1 VASIRPLVDNA
12 LGLGVDMSL
21 PLTGVR
27 VLDLSR
33 VLSGPYCTMLLA
45 DMGAEVI
52 KIEVPG
58 EGDLT
63 RGKGD
68 PESEAR
74 GGQAVFFD
82 LNRNKKSLT
91 LNLKAEAGKEIFQ
104 RLAESADVVVENYRP
119 DVMDRLGLGY
129 PLLNQINPRLIY
141 CGISGFG
148 KTGPYSL
155 WPAYDQIAQGM
166 SGLMSVT
173 GDAQCAPLRVG
184 VSIADSIAGLFAA
197 CGVLLALA
205 HRQHTGR
212 GQEIQA
218 NLLDGLISMFTAR
231 ASNFL
236 ESGALVPP
244 VGNHLHDL
252 GPAGTFET
260 RDGYI
265 NITAWPDETF
275 HRLCA
280 VLGLGELWTD
290 SRFVTPR
297 SRATHRDALTDILNT
312 KLRRRATADWI
323 DLLHQQHIACGP
335 ILNLQQVFTDPQVL
349 HNGMVVEHEHPTS
362 GTRRLLG
369 FPLRLSEAPTTIRLP
384 APALGE
390 HTDELVASLGYSQAL
405 IEAFRNDGVL

>member
-1 VASIRPLVDNA
+1 
-12 LGLGVDMSL
+12 MSL
-21 PLTGVR
+21 PLAGLR
-27 VLDLSR
+27 LLDLSR

-52 KIEVPG
+52 KVEVPG

-63 RGKGD
+63 RGQGD

-74 GGQAVFFD
+74 GGQPVFFD

-91 LNLKAEAGKEIFQ
+91 LNLKASAGKEIFK
-104 RLAESADVVVENYRP
+104 RLVESVDVLVENYRP

-129 PLLNQINPRLIY
+129 TSLAQINPRLIY

-173 GDAQCAPLRVG
+173 GDGNCAPMRVG
-184 VSIADSIAGLFAA
+184 VSIADTIAGLFAA
-197 CGVLLALA
+197 CGILLALA
-205 HRQHTGR
+205 HRQQTGR

-236 ESGALVPP
+236 ESGVVVPP

-260 RDGYI
+260 LDGHI
-265 NITAWPDETF
+265 NITAWPDDTF
-275 HRLCA
+275 RRLCVA
-280 VLGLGELWTD
+280 LVLGELLTD
-290 SRFVTPR
+290 SRFATPR
-297 SRATHRDALTDILNT
+297 LRATHRETLTDILNA
-312 KLRRRATADWI
+312 KLRLRATADWMGI
-323 DLLHQQHIACGP
+323 LHAQRIPCGP
-335 ILNLQQVFTDPQVL
+335 ILNLQQVFADPQIR
-349 HNGMVVEHEHPTS
+349 HNGMVLEHDHPTA
-362 GTRRLLG
+362 GRRRLLG
-369 FPLRLSEAPTTIRLP
+369 FPLRLSEASMDIRLP
-384 APALGE
+384 APGLGE
-390 HTDELVASLGYSQAL
+390 HTEEVLTGLGYSQVL
-405 IEAFRNDGVL
+405 IETFRRDGVL

>member
-1 VASIRPLVDNA
+1 
-12 LGLGVDMSL
+12 MSL
-21 PLTGVR
+21 PLTGLR

-45 DMGAEVI
+45 DMGAEVV
-52 KIEVPG
+52 KVEVPG

-74 GGQAVFFD
+74 GGQPVFFD
-82 LNRNKKSLT
+82 LNRNKKSLA
-91 LNLKAEAGKEIFQ
+91 LNLKADAGKEIFK
-104 RLAESADVVVENYRP
+104 RLVETADVVVENYRP

-129 PLLNQINPRLIY
+129 AVLNRINPRVIY

-173 GDAQCAPLRVG
+173 GDGTCAPLRVG
-184 VSIADSIAGLFAA
+184 VSIADTIAGLFAA
-197 CGVLLALA
+197 CGILLALA
-205 HRQHTGR
+205 HRQQTGR

-218 NLLDGLISMFTAR
+218 NLLDGLISMLTAR

-236 ESGALVPP
+236 ESGVMVPP

-260 RDGYI
+260 RDGHV
-265 NITAWPDETF
+265 NITAWPDEAF
-275 HRLCA
+275 RRLCA
-280 VLGLGELWTD
+280 ALALGELWTD
-290 SRFVTPR
+290 GRFATPR
-297 SRATHRDALTDILNT
+297 LRATHRDALTDILNA
-312 KLRRRATADWI
+312 KLRLRTTADWMGI
-323 DLLHQQHIACGP
+323 LPRQRIPCGP
-335 ILNLQQVFTDPQVL
+335 ILNLQQVFADPQIL
-349 HNGMVVEHEHPTS
+349 QNGMVLEHDHPTA
-362 GTRRLLG
+362 GRRRLLG
-369 FPLRLSEAPTTIRLP
+369 FPLRLSEAPMDIRLP

-390 HTDELVASLGYSQAL
+390 HTEEVLAGLGYSQEL
-405 IEAFRNDGVL
+405 IEKFRRDGVL

>member
-1 VASIRPLVDNA
+1 
-12 LGLGVDMSL
+12 MSL
-21 PLTGVR
+21 PLEELR

-33 VLSGPYCTMLLA
+33 VLSGPYCTMILA

-74 GGQAVFFD
+74 GGQPVFFD

-91 LNLKAEAGKEIFQ
+91 LNLKADAGKAIFK
-104 RLAESADVVVENYRP
+104 RLTERADVLVENYRP

-129 PLLNQINPRLIY
+129 AVLSQLNPRLIY

-173 GDAQCAPLRVG
+173 GERDGAPMRVG
-184 VSIADSIAGLFAA
+184 VSIADTIAGLFAT
-197 CGVLLALA
+197 CGILLALA
-205 HRQHTGR
+205 HRQQTGR
-212 GQEIQA
+212 GQEVHA
-218 NLLDGLISMFTAR
+218 TLLDGLISMFTAR

-236 ESGALVPP
+236 ESGVLVPP

-260 RDGYI
+260 QDGHI
-265 NITAWPDETF
+265 NITAWPDDAF
-275 HRLCA
+275 RRLCA
-280 VLGLGELWTD
+280 ALDLGDLWTD
-290 SRFVTPR
+290 SRFATPR
-297 SRATHRDALTDILNT
+297 LRATHRDALTDILNA
-312 KLRRRATADWI
+312 KLRLQTTSAWMAVLPRQRI
-323 DLLHQQHIACGP
+323 PCGP
-335 ILNLQQVFTDPQVL
+335 ILNLHQVFADPQVL
-349 HNGMVVEHEHPTS
+349 HNRMVLEHYHPRA
-362 GTRRLLG
+362 GHRRLLG
-369 FPLRLSEAPTTIRLP
+369 LPLKLSEAPTGVRSA
-384 APALGE
+384 APELGE
-390 HTDELVASLGYSQAL
+390 HTEEILAELGYSATL
-405 IEAFRNDGVL
+405 IEQFRHDGVL

>member
-1 VASIRPLVDNA
+1 
-12 LGLGVDMSL
+12 MTL
-21 PLTGVR
+21 PLAGLR

-52 KIEVPG
+52 KVEVPG

-68 PESEAR
+68 PESEGR
-74 GGQAVFFD
+74 GGQPVFFD

-91 LNLKAEAGKEIFQ
+91 LNLKADAGKEIFK
-104 RLAESADVVVENYRP
+104 RLSETADVVVENYRP

-129 PLLNQINPRLIY
+129 AVLRQLNPRLIY

-173 GDAQCAPLRVG
+173 GDHQGAPMRVG

-197 CGVLLALA
+197 CGILLALA
-205 HRQHTGR
+205 HRQHSGQ
-212 GQEIQA
+212 GQEVQV

-236 ESGALVPP
+236 ESGVLVPP

-260 RDGYI
+260 QDGYI
-265 NITAWPDETF
+265 NITAWPDAAF
-275 HRLCA
+275 RRLCA
-280 VLGLGELWTD
+280 ALELGDLWLD
-290 SRFVTPR
+290 SRFATPHL
-297 SRATHRDALTDILNT
+297 RATHRETLTDVLNAT
-312 KLRRRATADWI
+312 LRSRPTADWI
-323 DLLHQQHIACGP
+323 GLLHQHHIPCGP
-335 ILNLQQVFTDPQVL
+335 ILNLQQVFADPQVL
-349 HNGMVVEHEHPTS
+349 HNGMVLEHHHPTA
-362 GTRRLLG
+362 GHRRLLG
-369 FPLRLSEAPTTIRLP
+369 SPLRLSEAPMDIRLP
-384 APALGE
+384 APSLGE
-390 HTDELVASLGYSQAL
+390 HTEALLTGLGYSPEL
-405 IEAFRNDGVL
+405 IEKLRGDGVL

>member
-1 VASIRPLVDNA
+1 
-12 LGLGVDMSL
+12 MTL
-21 PLTGVR
+21 PRTDLR

-74 GGQAVFFD
+74 GGQPVFFD
-82 LNRNKKSLT
+82 LNRNKQSLT
-91 LNLKAEAGKEIFQ
+91 LNLKAEAGKEIFK
-104 RLAESADVVVENYRP
+104 RLVETADVVVENYRP

-129 PLLNQINPRLIY
+129 TVLSQMNPRLIY

-173 GDAQCAPLRVG
+173 GDSQSTPMRVG
-184 VSIADSIAGLFAA
+184 VSIADTIAGLFAA
-197 CGVLLALA
+197 CGILLALV

-212 GQEIQA
+212 GQEVHA

-236 ESGALVPP
+236 ESGVLVPA

-260 RDGYI
+260 QDGYI
-265 NITAWPDETF
+265 NITAWPDAAF
-275 HRLCA
+275 RRLCA
-280 VLGLGELWTD
+280 ALDLGALWTD
-290 SRFVTPR
+290 YRFATPQL
-297 SRATHRDALTDILNT
+297 RATHRAALTDILNAT
-312 KLRRRATADWI
+312 LRLRTTPEWI
-323 DLLHQQHIACGP
+323 GILHQQQIPCGP

-349 HNGMVVEHEHPTS
+349 HNGMVLEHHHPTA
-362 GTRRLLG
+362 GQRRLLR
-369 FPLRLSEAPTTIRLP
+369 FPLRLSEASVDMHLP

-390 HTDELVASLGYSQAL
+390 HTEALLTRLGYSPER
-405 IEAFRNDGVL
+405 IEVLRRDGVL

>member
-1 VASIRPLVDNA
+1 
-12 LGLGVDMSL
+12 MSL
-21 PLTGVR
+21 PLTALC

-52 KIEVPG
+52 KVEVPG

-63 RGKGD
+63 RGRGD

-74 GGQAVFFD
+74 GGQPVFFD

-91 LNLKAEAGKEIFQ
+91 LNLKSAAGKEIFK
-104 RLAESADVVVENYRP
+104 RFVETADILVENYRP

-129 PLLNQINPRLIY
+129 SLLSQINPRLIY
-141 CGISGFG
+141 CSISGFG

-173 GDAQCAPLRVG
+173 GDGNCAPMRVG
-184 VSIADSIAGLFAA
+184 VSIADTIAGLFAA
-197 CGVLLALA
+197 YGILLALA

-218 NLLDGLISMFTAR
+218 NLLNGLISMFTAR

-236 ESGALVPP
+236 ESGILVPP

-260 RDGYI
+260 QDGYI
-265 NITAWPDETF
+265 NITAWPEEAF

-280 VLGLGELWTD
+280 ALELGELWTD
-290 SRFVTPR
+290 SRFATPR
-297 SRATHRDALTDILNT
+297 LRAIHRDALTAILNGKLRLQATNDWMDILH
-312 KLRRRATADWI
+312 RQRI
-323 DLLHQQHIACGP
+323 PCGP
-335 ILNLQQVFTDPQVL
+335 ILNLQQVFEDPQVL
-349 HNGMVVEHEHPTS
+349 HNGMVVEHDHPTA
-362 GTRRLLG
+362 GHRRLLG
-369 FPLRLSEAPTTIRLP
+369 FPLRLSEAAMDQHRP

-390 HTDELVASLGYSQAL
+390 HTDELLARLGYSQEL
-405 IEAFRNDGVL
+405 IDTLRRDGVL

>member
-1 VASIRPLVDNA
+1 
-12 LGLGVDMSL
+12 MTL
-21 PLTGVR
+21 PLTGLR

-52 KIEVPG
+52 KVEVPG

-74 GGQAVFFD
+74 GGQPVFFE

-91 LNLKAEAGKEIFQ
+91 LNLKAQAGKEVFQ
-104 RLAESADVVVENYRP
+104 HLAQSADVLVENYRP

-129 PLLNQINPRLIY
+129 TVLSQINPRLIY

-148 KTGPYSL
+148 KTGPYSH

-173 GDAQCAPLRVG
+173 GERHDAPMRVG
-184 VSIADSIAGLFAA
+184 VSIADTIAGLFAA
-197 CGVLLALA
+197 CGILLALA
-205 HRQHTGR
+205 HRQQTGR

-218 NLLDGLISMFTAR
+218 NLLGGLISMLTAR

-236 ESGALVPP
+236 ESGVLVPP

-260 RDGYI
+260 QDGHI
-265 NITAWPDETF
+265 NITAWPDEPF

-280 VLGLGELWTD
+280 ALELGQLWTD
-290 SRFVTPR
+290 SRFATPR
-297 SRATHRDALTDILNT
+297 LRATHRDALTDLLNA
-312 KLRRRATADWI
+312 KLRLRTTADWMSI
-323 DLLHQQHIACGP
+323 LHRQRIPCGP
-335 ILNLQQVFTDPQVL
+335 ILNLQQVFADPQVL
-349 HNGMVVEHEHPTS
+349 HNGMVLEHDHPLA
-362 GTRRLLG
+362 GHRRLLG
-369 FPLRLSEAPTTIRLP
+369 FPLKLSEASVDIRLP

-390 HTDELVASLGYSQAL
+390 HTAEFLAGLGYSQVL
-405 IEAFRNDGVL
+405 IEQFRRDGVL

>member
-1 VASIRPLVDNA
+1 
-12 LGLGVDMSL
+12 MTL
-21 PLTGVR
+21 PLTGLR

-52 KIEVPG
+52 KVEVPG

-74 GGQAVFFD
+74 GGQPVFFE

-91 LNLKAEAGKEIFQ
+91 LNLKAEAGKDIFQ
-104 RLAESADVVVENYRP
+104 RLAKTSDVLVENYRP
-119 DVMDRLGLGY
+119 DVMERLGLGY
-129 PLLNQINPRLIY
+129 SVLSQINPRLIY

-173 GDAQCAPLRVG
+173 GDRQSGPMRVG
-184 VSIADSIAGLFAA
+184 VSIADTIAGLFAT
-197 CGVLLALA
+197 CGILLALTQ
-205 HRQHTGR
+205 RQRSGR
-212 GQEIQA
+212 GQEVQA

-231 ASNFL
+231 AANFL
-236 ESGALVPP
+236 ESDVLVPP

-260 RDGYI
+260 QDGYI
-265 NITAWPDETF
+265 NITAWPDAAF
-275 HRLCA
+275 HRLC
-280 VLGLGELWTD
+280 VSLELGELWTD
-290 SRFVTPR
+290 SRFTTPHL
-297 SRATHRDALTDILNT
+297 RAIHRDALSDILNT
-312 KLRRRATADWI
+312 TLRQRTTADWI
-323 DLLHQQHIACGP
+323 GLLHQHHIPCGP
-335 ILNLQQVFTDPQVL
+335 ILNLQQVFADPQVQ
-349 HNGMVVEHEHPTS
+349 HNGMVREHDHPTA
-362 GTRRLLG
+362 GHRRLLG
-369 FPLRLSEAPTTIRLP
+369 FPLRLSEAPVETLRP

-390 HTDELVASLGYSQAL
+390 HTEALLSELGYPSER
-405 IEAFRNDGVL
+405 IEALRRDGVL

>member
-1 VASIRPLVDNA
+1 
-12 LGLGVDMSL
+12 MTL
-21 PLTGVR
+21 PLTGLR
-27 VLDLSR
+27 ILDLSR

-52 KIEVPG
+52 KVEVPG

-74 GGQAVFFD
+74 GGQPVFFD

-91 LNLKAEAGKEIFQ
+91 LNLKADASKGIFK
-104 RLAESADVVVENYRP
+104 RLAEIADVVVENYRP
-119 DVMDRLGLGY
+119 DVMERLGLGY
-129 PLLNQINPRLIY
+129 AVLRQLNPRLIY

-173 GDAQCAPLRVG
+173 GDRHSAPMRVG
-184 VSIADSIAGLFAA
+184 VSIADTVAGLFAA
-197 CGVLLALA
+197 CGILLALA

-218 NLLDGLISMFTAR
+218 NLLDGLISMFSAR

-236 ESGALVPP
+236 ESGVMVPP

-260 RDGYI
+260 QDGCI
-265 NITAWPDETF
+265 NITAWPDEAF
-275 HRLCA
+275 HRLCTA
-280 VLGLGELWTD
+280 LEVGELWTD
-290 SRFVTPR
+290 RRFTTPR
-297 SRATHRDALTDILNT
+297 LRAMNRDALTAILSAT
-312 KLRRRATADWI
+312 LRLRTTADWI
-323 DLLHQQHIACGP
+323 DVLHRHHIPCGP
-335 ILNLQQVFTDPQVL
+335 ILSLKQVFTDPQVL
-349 HNGMVVEHEHPTS
+349 HNRMVLEHVHPTA
-362 GTRRLLG
+362 GHRRLLG
-369 FPLRLSEAPTTIRLP
+369 FPLKLSEAPLEIRLP
-384 APALGE
+384 APTLGE
-390 HTDELVASLGYSQAL
+390 QTEALLVELGYSQTL
-405 IEAFRNDGVL
+405 IEKFQREGVV

>member
-1 VASIRPLVDNA
+1 
-12 LGLGVDMSL
+12 
-21 PLTGVR
+21 
-27 VLDLSR
+27 
-33 VLSGPYCTMLLA
+33 MLLA

-52 KIEVPG
+52 KVEIPN

-74 GGQAVFFD
+74 GGQPVFLD

-91 LNLKAEAGKEIFQ
+91 LNLKADAGKELFK
-104 RLAESADVVVENYRP
+104 RLAETADVLVENYRP

-129 PLLNQINPRLIY
+129 TVLSQINCRLIY

-173 GDAQCAPLRVG
+173 GDRNCAPMRVG
-184 VSIADSIAGLFAA
+184 VSIADTIAGLFAA
-197 CGVLLALA
+197 CGILLALA
-205 HRQHTGR
+205 HRQQTGR
-212 GQEIQA
+212 GQEVQA

-236 ESGALVPP
+236 ESGVLVPP

-260 RDGYI
+260 QDGHI
-265 NITAWPDETF
+265 NITAWPEEAF
-275 HRLCA
+275 RRLCA
-280 VLGLGELWTD
+280 ALELGKLWTD
-290 SRFVTPR
+290 SRFATPR
-297 SRATHRDALTDILNT
+297 LRARHRDALTDILNA
-312 KLRRRATADWI
+312 KVRLRATADWMGI
-323 DLLHQQHIACGP
+323 LHRQRIPCGP
-335 ILNLQQVFTDPQVL
+335 ILNLQQVFADPQVL
-349 HNGMVVEHEHPTS
+349 HNGMVLEYDHPTA
-362 GTRRLLG
+362 GQRRLLG
-369 FPLRLSEAPTTIRLP
+369 FPLRLSEAPMDVRLP

-390 HTDELVASLGYSQAL
+390 HTDELLTGLGYSQLL
-405 IEAFRNDGVL
+405 IEQLRRDEVL

>member
-1 VASIRPLVDNA
+1 
-12 LGLGVDMSL
+12 
-21 PLTGVR
+21 
-27 VLDLSR
+27 
-33 VLSGPYCTMLLA
+33 MLLA

-52 KIEVPG
+52 KVEVPD

-74 GGQAVFFD
+74 GGQPVFFD

-91 LNLKAEAGKEIFQ
+91 LNLKTDAGKDIFT
-104 RLAESADVVVENYRP
+104 RLAETADVVVENYRP
-119 DVMDRLGLGY
+119 DVMERLGLGY
-129 PLLNQINPRLIY
+129 TVLCQLNPGLIY

-173 GDAQCAPLRVG
+173 GDRHSAPMRAG
-184 VSIADSIAGLFAA
+184 VSIADTIAGLFAA
-197 CGVLLALA
+197 CGILLALA

-236 ESGALVPP
+236 ESGVLVPP

-260 RDGYI
+260 QDGYI
-265 NITAWPDETF
+265 NITAWPDEAF

-280 VLGLGELWTD
+280 ALDVGELWTD
-290 SRFVTPR
+290 SRFTTPR
-297 SRATHRDALTDILNT
+297 RRATHRDALTAILNAT
-312 KLRRRATADWI
+312 LRLRTTADWI
-323 DLLHQQHIACGP
+323 DVLHRYHIPCGP
-335 ILNLQQVFTDPQVL
+335 ILDLQQVFADPQVL
-349 HNGMVVEHEHPTS
+349 HNGMVLEQAHPTA
-362 GTRRLLG
+362 GQRRLLG
-369 FPLRLSEAPTTIRLP
+369 FPLKLSEAPMGIRLP
-384 APALGE
+384 APMLGE
-390 HTDELVASLGYSQAL
+390 QTEALLTELGYSQTL
-405 IEAFRNDGVL
+405 IEKFQREGVV